1 MQEGMDD
8 TIRKLSE
15 LQLAQG
21 ENDDAVNAQI
31 DTLVLDQEKRFNE
44 IIDSILAAGGQKVD
58 DALYELES
66 SLHEGNQNSTPAY
79 TLSMIEKATASA
91 TEFATVFNLFL
102 SRDKG
107 GEHVEVIK
115 TANNFAQ
122 AIADVLSNTKGLE
135 RAAPDDAAVDG
146 LMRAGK
152 QPGEAALRFFTALQ
166 SYRLSSQQP
175 AARKEVVIRN
185 NMETRSALQKLSTT
199 VEQLA
204 PKQTNGLAKS
214 NGDLGDLVESE
225 MQAAARAIEAA
236 TERLQNIMS
245 RPKDSRRSAVDL
257 QIHEAL
263 LASAMQITSA
273 IGRLIK
279 AATDSQHE
287 IVAAGRGSSTAQAF
301 YKRNNRWTEGLI
313 SAAKAVASATTLLIE
328 TADGVINETK
338 SLEQLIVASN
348 EVAASTAQLVQASRV
363 KAELMSST
371 QDKLEL
377 AAKAVTEACR
387 ALVRQVK
394 AITAQQLQQDDP
406 DPNAMGAHEVKI
418 KEMEVQV
425 EVLTLEKELADAR
438 RRLGIF
444 RRSMYHAEDVSTG
457 AVLPRWASR
466 HLN

>member
-1 MQEGMDD
+1 MDD
-8 TIRKLSE
+8 TIRKLSD
-15 LQLAQG
+15 LQLTQG

-79 TLSMIEKATASA
+79 TLSVIEKATASA

-135 RAAPDDAAVDG
+135 RTAPDDAAIDS
-146 LMRAGK
+146 LMKSGK
-152 QPGEAALRFFTALQ
+152 LPGEAALRFFTALQ

-185 NMETRSALQKLSTT
+185 NMETRSALQKLSSTIDGL
-199 VEQLA
+199 V
-204 PKQTNGLAKS
+204 PKQSALTKTNG
-214 NGDLGDLVESE
+214 DIGDLVESE

-236 TERLQNIMS
+236 TSRLQAIMS

-257 QIHEAL
+257 QVHEAI
-263 LASAMQITSA
+263 LASAMAITSA

-279 AATDSQHE
+279 AATDSQQE
-287 IVAAGRGSSTAQAF
+287 IVAAGRGSSSAQAF

-363 KAELMSST
+363 KAELMSGT
-371 QDKLEL
+371 QEKLEL
-377 AAKAVTEACR
+377 AAKAVTEACK

-394 AITAQQLQQDDP
+394 AITAQQMQQDDP

-425 EVLTLEKELADAR
+425 EVLTLGECLRCAAGQGE
-438 RRLGIF
+438 
-444 RRSMYHAEDVSTG
+444 
-457 AVLPRWASR
+457 
-466 HLN
+466 